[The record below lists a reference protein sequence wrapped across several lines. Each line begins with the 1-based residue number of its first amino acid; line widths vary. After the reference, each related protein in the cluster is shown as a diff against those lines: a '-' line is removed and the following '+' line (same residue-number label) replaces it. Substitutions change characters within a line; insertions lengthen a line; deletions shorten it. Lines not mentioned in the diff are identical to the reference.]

1 MIQKN
6 RVWSLQTRQVFG
18 VFIVWCSLLLS
29 ACIPGVYKLD
39 IPQGNVLEREKID
52 QVKTGMTKRQV
63 RYVLGTPLL
72 IDSFNQ
78 DRWDYYYS
86 HRYYLPG
93 NNEPIMRQAHLTLWF
108 EKGQLV
114 KIDKKLPDDFFPPA
128 ETGSA
133 VTPASAVTPPELPEA
148 DLMES
153 GAPQELPR

>member
-1 MIQKN
+1 VIQKSGA
-6 RVWSLQTRQVFG
+6 WLLQTRQVS
-18 VFIVWCSLLLS
+18 VVLVVWCSLLLS
-29 ACIPGVYKLD
+29 ACFPGVYKLD
-39 IPQGNVLEREKID
+39 IPQGNVLEKEKID

-93 NNEPIMRQAHLTLWF
+93 NSEPILRQAQLTLFF

-114 KIDKKLPDDFFPPA
+114 KMDKKMPDDFFPPA
-128 ETGSA
+128 ATAAEVTPSTA
-133 VTPASAVTPPELPEA
+133 VTAPEVPEPDLPETDMPQ
-148 DLMES
+148 DL
-153 GAPQELPR
+153 PQ